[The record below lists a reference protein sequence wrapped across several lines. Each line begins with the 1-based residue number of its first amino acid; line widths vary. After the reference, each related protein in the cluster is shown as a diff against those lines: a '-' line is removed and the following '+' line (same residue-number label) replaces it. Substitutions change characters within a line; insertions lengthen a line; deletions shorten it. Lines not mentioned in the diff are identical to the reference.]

1 MYNPSD
7 SSCLAVLTQERLLR
21 LFTKDSKLAFDCILV
36 DEAHELLEN
45 NTRSQMLANVIIV
58 AQARNPNVA
67 IKFLTPF
74 LVDSN
79 NLKARYT
86 TYDITGFKVSEYIKS
101 EKYFLYDIRTHGRL
115 QLYDQFLTNSFQF
128 K

>member
-79 NLKARYT
+79 NLKTRYT
-86 TYDITGFKVSEYIKS
+86 TYDITGFKVSEYIK
-101 EKYFLYDIRTHGRL
+101 I
-115 QLYDQFLTNSFQF
+115 
-128 K
+128 

>member
-1 MYNPSD
+1 
-7 SSCLAVLTQERLLR
+7 
-21 LFTKDSKLAFDCILV
+21 
-36 DEAHELLEN
+36 
-45 NTRSQMLANVIIV
+45 MLANVIIV

-115 QLYDQFLTNSFQF
+115 QLYDQFFNESFQF
-128 K
+128 KWTSSIILKKNLLKITVLQKI